1 MSDDQ
6 RRFETEQRNGQ
17 MQGTRFRNT
26 LETVALARQT
36 AGLPRWQQIL
46 FGLIAIG
53 VVVAI
58 VLLVLQVI

>member
-6 RRFETEQRNGQ
+6 RRFETEQRNRQ
-17 MQGTRFRNT
+17 LQGNRFRNT

-36 AGLPRWQQIL
+36 ANLPRWQQIL
-46 FGLIAIG
+46 FGLIALG